1 MNGAWVMSTLIFLY
15 AGIPGTYGQ
24 TGVGKEGGPG
34 VPYALAAH
42 RGGIIRDV
50 RYDLSFFI
58 PAPKE
63 QPVPGEETIF
73 FQLQPNAG
81 TVLLDFKAPA
91 SALRWVRLNG
101 HKVAPALQE
110 EHLILPAALLR
121 AGADSV
127 SIGFV
132 AGDAS
137 LNRNNDYLYT
147 LLVPDRARTIFPC
160 FDQPDLKAVFTLSLT
175 VPAGWKAMANGKLR
189 DSTELG
195 DSCRFRFM
203 PSDRISTYLFS
214 FVAGKWLSASRVVDA
229 RPMRFL
235 YRETDSTR
243 IGLSLDSVFRI
254 EGQAL
259 HFMEDYT
266 GIAYPFQKFDLV
278 AVPDFQFGGMEHAGA
293 IQYKAS
299 SLFLDS
305 GATREQLLGRSKLLA
320 HETAHMWF
328 GDMVTMSWFDDVWMK
343 EVFANFMADKLS
355 NITFPDGQYDLK
367 FLTAHYPAAYNV
379 DRTAGTHPI
388 RQRLDNLQEAGSLYG
403 NIIYDKA
410 PIVMRQLEWV
420 IGSEGFRR
428 GLQDYLRRYAGR
440 NAGWPDLIR
449 CLQPYTKTDLTAWSA
464 VWVDGAGRPAISF
477 ALRMNGDKIADLS
490 IKQAREGGA
499 RAGVDQPVASG
510 VRGSGG
516 SRAANGPFRLWP
528 QVFGVALV
536 YADRVDTF
544 TVNMNAAIVRVPGA
558 TGKALPQCVI
568 LNADGHGYGL
578 FEVDGRSVKWFL
590 LDSAAGP
597 VMRAAAYINLYENM
611 LAGQTIRPRQLLAFD
626 RQELFREPEELNL
639 TILLDQINSVFW
651 RFLPPAVRDSLAPGL
666 EEDCWQAMLRAP
678 SANEKKLL
686 FRTFS
691 NIVRSREGTDK
702 LFYIWKDR
710 RPPAGVQL
718 SEDDY
723 TSLAAGLALRD
734 YPDYRGIL
742 NEQLERIKNS
752 DRRERWLWLQP
763 ALSNEVEVRD
773 RFFAGLKEAGNRR
786 KEAWVLSAL
795 GYLHHPLRA
804 AASEK
809 YLPATLDWLEDIQR
823 TGDVFFPQSWL
834 GASFGY
840 YQTASAAAVVAAFLE
855 AHPGYNARL
864 KAKILQTT
872 DNLFRAVALRAT
884 AP

>member
-1 MNGAWVMSTLIFLY
+1 MSMLILFCGCKL
-15 AGIPGTYGQ
+15 ISYGQ
-24 TGVGKEGGPG
+24 TGADNEGAPG
-34 VPYALAAH
+34 VSYALALH
-42 RGGIIRDV
+42 RSAVLRDIRYELSFSIPGGIQRAV
-50 RYDLSFFI
+50 SG
-58 PAPKE
+58 A
-63 QPVPGEETIF
+63 ETISF
-73 FQLQPNAG
+73 KLLHSGGPL
-81 TVLLDFKAPA
+81 LLDFKAPA
-91 SALRWVRLNG
+91 SALRWVRVNG
-101 HKVAPALQE
+101 HEVAPTLQN
-110 EHLILPAALLR
+110 EHLVLPAGLLR
-121 AGADSV
+121 EGADSV
-127 SIGFV
+127 SMGFV
-132 AGDAS
+132 AGNAA
-137 LNRNNDYLYT
+137 LNRNNEYLYT
-147 LLVPDRARTIFPC
+147 LIVPDRARTIFPC

-175 VPAGWKAMANGKLR
+175 VPAGWKAMANGKML

-195 DSCRFRFM
+195 DSCRFRFL

-214 FVAGKWLSASRVVDA
+214 FVAGKWSSASRVVDG
-229 RPMRFL
+229 RLMRFL
-235 YRETDSTR
+235 YRETDSTKLR
-243 IGLSLDSVFRI
+243 LSMDPIFRI

-266 GIAYPFQKFDLV
+266 GIAYPFQKFDFV

-293 IQYKAS
+293 ILYKAG

-305 GATREQLLGRSKLLA
+305 GATRDQLLGRSKLLS

-328 GDMVTMSWFDDVWMK
+328 GDMVTMTWFNDVWMK

-355 NITFPDGQYDLK
+355 SVTFPDGKYDLK

-388 RQRLDNLQEAGSLYG
+388 RQQLDNLQEAGSLYG

-410 PIVMRQLEWV
+410 PVVMRQLEWV
-420 IGSEGFRR
+420 IGPEGFRK

-449 CLQPYTKTDLTAWSA
+449 SLQPYTKTDLSAWSA

-477 ALRMNGDKIADLS
+477 ALRMNGDKIAELS
-490 IKQAREGGA
+490 IRQMGEDQARGEGGA
-499 RAGVDQPVASG
+499 RPPEGS
-510 VRGSGG
+510 RGSNG
-516 SRAANGPFRLWP
+516 SLRLWP
-528 QVFGVALV
+528 QVFGIALV
-536 YADRVDTF
+536 YPSRVDTF
-544 TVNMNAAIVRVPGA
+544 TVNMNAAIVRIPGA

-597 VMRAAAYINLYENM
+597 MMRSAAYINLYENM
-611 LAGQTIRPRQLLAFD
+611 LAGQTIKPRQLLAFD

-639 TILLDQINSVFW
+639 NILLDQVNSIFW

-678 SANEKKLL
+678 SDNEKKLL

-691 NIVRSREGTDK
+691 NIVMSREGTDK

-723 TSLAAGLALRD
+723 TSLAAALALRA

-742 NEQLERIKNS
+742 DEQLGRIKNG

-763 ALSNEVEVRD
+763 ALSNDVEVRD
-773 RFFAGLKEAGNRR
+773 KFFAGLKDSSNRR
-786 KEAWVLSAL
+786 KEAWVVSAL

-804 AASEK
+804 ATSEK
-809 YLPATLDWLEDIQR
+809 YLPATLDWLAAIQR

-840 YQTASAAAVVAAFLE
+840 YQTVSAAAVVKEFLE
-855 AHPGYNARL
+855 AHPRYNPRL
-864 KAKILQTT
+864 KAKILQAT
-872 DNLFRAVALRAT
+872 DNLFRAEKLLK
-884 AP
+884 

>member
-1 MNGAWVMSTLIFLY
+1 MSIFLCGCMLG
-15 AGIPGTYGQ
+15 ASGQ
-24 TGVGKEGGPG
+24 TGADKEGAAG
-34 VPYALAAH
+34 VSSALAAH
-42 RGGIIRDV
+42 RSAVLRDI
-50 RYDLSFFI
+50 RYDLSFSI
-58 PAPKE
+58 PGRGLRAAE
-63 QPVPGEETIF
+63 DEVVTGSETIF
-73 FQLQPNAG
+73 FHLVHPVG
-81 TVLLDFKAPA
+81 PVLLDFKAPA
-91 SALRWVRLNG
+91 AALRWVRVNG
-101 HKVAPALQE
+101 HEVAPALQN
-110 EHLILPAALLR
+110 EHLALPAALLR
-121 AGADSV
+121 EGSDSV

-132 AGDAS
+132 AGNAA
-137 LNRNNDYLYT
+137 LNINNDYLYT

-160 FDQPDLKAVFTLSLT
+160 FDQPDLKAVFSLTLT
-175 VPAGWKAMANGKLR
+175 VPEGWRAMANGKLL

-195 DSCRFRFM
+195 DSCRFRFS

-214 FVAGKWLSASRVVDA
+214 FVAGKWSSASRVVDG
-229 RPMRFL
+229 RPMQFL
-235 YRETDSTR
+235 YRETDSAKLR
-243 IGLSLDSVFRI
+243 LSIDSVFRI

-266 GIAYPFQKFDLV
+266 GMAYPFQKFDFV

-305 GATREQLLGRSKLLA
+305 GATRDQLLGRSKLLS

-328 GDMVTMSWFDDVWMK
+328 GDMVTMAWFNDVWMK

-355 NITFPDGQYDLK
+355 NITFPDGKYDLK
-367 FLTAHYPAAYNV
+367 FLTGHFPAAYNV
-379 DRTAGTHPI
+379 DRTPGTHPI

-410 PIVMRQLEWV
+410 PIAMRQLEWV
-420 IGSEGFRR
+420 IGPEGFRK

-440 NAGWPDLIR
+440 NASWPDLIHS
-449 CLQPYTKTDLTAWSA
+449 LQPYTKTDLSAWSA

-490 IKQAREGGA
+490 VKQVREDGA
-499 RAGVDQPVASG
+499 L
-510 VRGSGG
+510 
-516 SRAANGPFRLWP
+516 RLWP
-528 QVFGVALV
+528 QVFSVALV
-536 YADRVDTF
+536 YAHRIDTF
-544 TVNMNAAIVRVPGA
+544 TVNMNAAVVRIPAAG
-558 TGKALPQCVI
+558 GMPLPQCVI

-590 LDSAAGP
+590 KDSAAGP
-597 VMRAAAYINLYENM
+597 VMRAATYINLYENM

-639 TILLDQINSVFW
+639 SILLDQVNSVFW
-651 RFLPPAVRDSLAPGL
+651 RFLPVGLRDSLAPGL

-678 SANEKKLL
+678 SDNEKKLL

-691 NIVRSREGTDK
+691 SIVITREGTDK

-723 TSLAAGLALRD
+723 TSLAAALALRD

-742 NEQLERIKNS
+742 DEQLGRIKNV

-763 ALSNEVEVRD
+763 ALSNDVAVRD
-773 RFFAGLKEAGNRR
+773 RFFAGLKDAGNRR

-804 AASEK
+804 AASAK

-840 YQTASAAAVVAAFLE
+840 YQTASAAAVVKGFLE

-872 DNLFRAVALRAT
+872 DNLFRAERLLQ
-884 AP
+884 